1 VGEVL
6 VLQHAGP
13 ETLGTIADS
22 LTGHDLAPRY
32 IRTFAGEPVPED
44 PEASSG
50 LILMGGPMGVY
61 EQDRYPFL
69 RTEMRLIEQ
78 TLKSGKPVLGVCLGS
93 QLIAA
98 ALGAPVGKGVRKE
111 IGWHPVHLTTQAA
124 LDPLFGAVPREFTGF
139 HWHGDVF
146 ELPAGADWLAS
157 SGLTEFQAF
166 RYESAWG
173 LLFHLEVQEPL
184 IAGMV
189 DAFVDELTEAGVDG
203 AAILDAAAVN
213 LPGLR
218 TVATTVFDAWAAMAA
233 QRN

>member
-1 VGEVL
+1 
-6 VLQHAGP
+6 
-13 ETLGTIADS
+13 
-22 LTGHDLAPRY
+22 
-32 IRTFAGEPVPED
+32 
-44 PEASSG
+44 
-50 LILMGGPMGVY
+50 MGVY

-98 ALGAPVGKGVRKE
+98 ALGAPVGKGRRKE

-124 LDPLFGAVPREFTGF
+124 SDPLFGAVPREFTGY

-218 TVATTVFDAWAAMAA
+218 TVAATVFDAWAAMAA